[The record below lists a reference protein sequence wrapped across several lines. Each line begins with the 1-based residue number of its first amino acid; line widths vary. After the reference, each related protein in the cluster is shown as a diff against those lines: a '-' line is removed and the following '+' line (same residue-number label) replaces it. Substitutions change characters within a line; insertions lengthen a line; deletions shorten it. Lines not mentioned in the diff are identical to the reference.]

1 MKKAASI
8 MVLVFL
14 AATLLSACSSNN
26 GGGVSGSGGAAEGV
40 TGGVV
45 SMKGGAGNTGG
56 NVGTWQMETY
66 QVKGVRISSAGS
78 ADTSFS
84 VPSYNPSVEL
94 GTNGITLSSNT
105 TATVIA
111 GAIADAT
118 AGTLY
123 LYTADQQMYVST
135 GTGTVPD
142 AAKIVTGLKVNA
154 GVTLTLGLNVNTGA
168 TLSEDMASV
177 TFTNDVDIA
186 GTLKTADL
194 STAITVTTGSPD
206 GTVRDM
212 GGLRLETNTQ
222 MFVRSTGSINTKGT
236 NAAATSNDNG
246 GNGGYLYLY
255 AGNYFVNNG
264 TIDNSGGNGDGIGN
278 GGNAGV
284 SMGWGN
290 TLAVYV
296 NGGNDPRGIGGVF
309 INTGSMTTNGGNG
322 AAGGNTSQ
330 VYIDAYSNVFNTGP
344 ITSNAGTGS
353 ANIGGDGNRGIY
365 IYSYYASIYNSGAIS
380 QKGGD
385 GATGGG
391 NGGYVYLD
399 AGLWNTGD
407 LVNSGNITTTAGSCT
422 GSVDCNGGSAQNI
435 DMYAYGAIKTSGN
448 LTMNGGNGHGAG
460 IGGNGGYLYIQN
472 YTGYNYG
479 RVASLPVGDI
489 QVSGNISLN
498 GGNGGAAGA
507 GGSGGDF
514 YINQASSSDAASDT
528 GIMLL
533 GYASAD
539 LSGGNGTATGGN
551 AGNMYI
557 YTYNDY
563 PAGWSAVPPGPITNE
578 IAITGKGGSGTG
590 AAGLGGSGLY
600 VYWVT
605 DGWEYGPGGVSIL
618 TNKGN
623 IDASGGAGGTG
634 GGDSNQIYW
643 YGHDGVVNSG
653 NITMKG
659 GDSVG
664 VGGTG
669 GDGAFNGIWIY
680 SSLDIVNSGT
690 INTTGGSGD
699 VGGNGSLWSGTPDPF
714 GNWVALYAGGQV
726 ANTGSIICNGGAGV
740 ATNGNGGGIE
750 LYSEKEGSV
759 FASTSIA
766 AGAGAGAAGTA
777 GQVWIDG
784 VQVK

>member
-8 MVLVFL
+8 MVLAVL
-14 AATLLSACSSNN
+14 AAALLTACSSDNG
-26 GGGVSGSGGAAEGV
+26 GGGVSGGAAGTGV
-40 TGGVV
+40 I
-45 SMKGGAGNTGG
+45 SMKGGAGDTGG
-56 NVGTWQMETY
+56 NVGTWQMQTY

-84 VPSYNPSVEL
+84 VPGYNPPFE
-94 GTNGITLSSNT
+94 GGDN
-105 TATVIA
+105 
-111 GAIADAT
+111 
-118 AGTLY
+118 
-123 LYTADQQMYVST
+123 LYTAASST
-135 GTGTVPD
+135 TVVVLKSGDADPGAGVPYLVTGDTNLYIGDGSDTVPG
-142 AAKIVTGLKVNA
+142 AAERATGLKVNA
-154 GVTLTLGLNVNTGA
+154 GATLTLGLNYNTGSSA
-168 TLSEDMASV
+168 AEDMAYV

-186 GTLKTADL
+186 GNLKTADL
-194 STAITVTTGSPD
+194 TTAITAGGPD

-212 GGLRLETNTQ
+212 GALDLETDTQ

-236 NAAATSNDNG
+236 DAAAATNDNG

-255 AGNYFVNNG
+255 AGNYFANNG
-264 TIDNSGGNGDGIGN
+264 TIDNSGGNGDGTGN

-284 SMGWGN
+284 STWGWN
-290 TLAVYV
+290 YLQVSV
-296 NGGNDPRGIGGVF
+296 NGGNDPRRIGGVF
-309 INTGSMTTNGGNG
+309 INTGSMTANGGNG
-322 AAGGNTSQ
+322 AAGGATSQ
-330 VYIDAYSNVFNTGP
+330 VYLEANSNVFNTGP
-344 ITSNAGTGS
+344 IASNAGTGS
-353 ANIGGDGNRGIY
+353 TGIGGDGNWGIY

-391 NGGYVYLD
+391 NGGYVYLY
-399 AGLWNTGD
+399 AGAWNNGD
-407 LVNSGNITTTAGSCT
+407 LVNSGNITTTAGNCT
-422 GSVDCNGGSAQNI
+422 GSGDGGGAQNI
-435 DMYAYGAIKTSGN
+435 DMYAYGAIRTSGN

-460 IGGNGGYLYIQN
+460 SGGYGGYLNIAN
-472 YTGYNYG
+472 WAGYDYG
-479 RVASLPVGDI
+479 RSASLPVGDI

-498 GGNGGAAGA
+498 GGNGGATGA
-507 GGSGGDF
+507 AGSGGDF
-514 YINQASSSDAASDT
+514 YIYQNSSDNAASDT

-539 LSGGNGTATGGN
+539 LSGGNGIATGGN

-578 IAITGKGGSGTG
+578 IAITGKGGSASG
-590 AAGLGGSGLY
+590 ATGLGGSGLY
-600 VYWVT
+600 MYWLT

-618 TNKGN
+618 TNRGN

-634 GGDSNQIYW
+634 GGGNSNMIDW

-659 GDSVG
+659 GDSA
-664 VGGTG
+664 GGTG
-669 GDGAFNGIWIY
+669 GDGADSGIWIY

-699 VGGNGSLWSGTPDPF
+699 VGGNGSRWSGTPDPF
-714 GNWVALYAGGQV
+714 GNWVALIAGGQ
-726 ANTGSIICNGGAGV
+726 ARNTGSIICNGGAG
-740 ATNGNGGGIE
+740 ATTNGNGGGIE

-759 FASTSIA
+759 FGSTSIA

-777 GQVWIDG
+777 GQVWVDG
-784 VQVK
+784 MQVK